1 MKKIFLFLSLLT
13 ACLISSCGNT
23 KEKADYIVTNGR
35 VYTVDSLFSI
45 QTAFAVKDGKF
56 LKAGNTEELLSTY
69 QSDSLVDLQGAAV
82 YPGFIDGHAHFYRY
96 GLGLTQADLTGTRS
110 YQEILERLKAHRQ
123 RYPQSSWI
131 IGRGWD
137 QNDWEDKRFPTKE
150 PLDSLFPDTPV
161 LLTRVDGHAALVNS
175 KALEIADVVTA
186 STQIMGG
193 KVIVENGKPSG
204 VLIDNAID
212 LVSRHIPEPGRPE
225 QISALLSAQQN
236 CFAVGLTTVVD
247 AGLDKATVDL
257 MDSLQQETQL
267 SMRLYAMLNPSEEN
281 KNHYFASGPY
291 KTDKLSVCSFKVY
304 GDGALGSRGASL
316 LAPYHDDHDNHGF
329 LLNTPQAYEALAQE
343 IYASGFQMNTHC
355 IGDSA
360 NRTLLNIYSRLLA
373 TGNDRRWRI
382 EHAQVVSREDLDK
395 FGTHNIIPSVQPTH
409 ATSDM
414 YWAEDRLGAER
425 IKTAYTY
432 KDLLEV
438 SGLLALGSDFP
449 VEDINPLYGFHA
461 AVARQNAEGYPE
473 EGFQPENK
481 ISRENALRGMTIWAA
496 YANFEDKEKGSIEAG
511 KVADFVVLE
520 EDIMEAANERLPEIK
535 VKYTVLGG
543 NIVHAK
549 K

>member
-1 MKKIFLFLSLLT
+1 MKKILLFLSFLP
-13 ACLISSCGNT
+13 ACLIISCGNS
-23 KEKADYIVTNGR
+23 KEKADYIITNAR

-45 QTAFAVKDGKF
+45 HEAFAVKDGKF
-56 LKAGNTEELLSTY
+56 LKAGNTEELLNAY

-110 YQEILERLKAHRQ
+110 YDEILERLKVHRQ

-186 STQIMGG
+186 STQITGG
-193 KVIVENGKPSG
+193 RVIVKNGKPSG
-204 VLIDNAID
+204 VLIDNAVD

-225 QISALLSAQQN
+225 QIKALLSAQQN

-247 AGLDKATVDL
+247 AGLDKATIDL
-257 MDSLQQETQL
+257 MDSLQQESQL

-291 KTDKLSVCSFKVY
+291 KTDKLSVCSFKIY

-316 LAPYHDDHDNHGF
+316 LAPYHDDHDNYGF
-329 LLNTPQAYEALAQE
+329 LLNSPQAYEALAQE

-373 TGNDRRWRI
+373 PGNDRRWRI

-395 FGTHNIIPSVQPTH
+395 FGTHYIIPSVQPTH

-449 VEDINPLYGFHA
+449 IEDINPLYGFHA
-461 AVARQNAEGYPE
+461 AVARQDADGYPA

-496 YANFEDKEKGSIEAG
+496 YANFEDKEKGSIEPG